1 MTVINLIQYQQARAI
16 GVVINQLSKSDNPL
30 YCPSTGNIYKLWA
43 TADQHFMQ
51 FFCLGIYM
59 FNQFLITIA
68 DVNGYDVRAFR
79 DMYDTSLSC
88 YAALISK
95 KSFFST

>member
-1 MTVINLIQYQQARAI
+1 
-16 GVVINQLSKSDNPL
+16 
-30 YCPSTGNIYKLWA
+30 
-43 TADQHFMQ
+43 
-51 FFCLGIYM
+51 M

-95 KSFFST
+95 KSFLFYIVSRGEQH

>member
-1 MTVINLIQYQQARAI
+1 
-16 GVVINQLSKSDNPL
+16 
-30 YCPSTGNIYKLWA
+30 
-43 TADQHFMQ
+43 
-51 FFCLGIYM
+51 M

-68 DVNGYDVRAFR
+68 DVNGYDVRASR

-95 KSFFST
+95 KSFFLHSVKGGSSTSD